1 MNFDGR
7 RPFMEDDFRLKTTI
21 DGRLH
26 SIPITIAILVTIPI
40 PILIPILI
48 PVLILI
54 PNGYQYQC

>member
-1 MNFDGR
+1 
-7 RPFMEDDFRLKTTI
+7 MEDDLRWKTTI
-21 DGRLH
+21 DESLH